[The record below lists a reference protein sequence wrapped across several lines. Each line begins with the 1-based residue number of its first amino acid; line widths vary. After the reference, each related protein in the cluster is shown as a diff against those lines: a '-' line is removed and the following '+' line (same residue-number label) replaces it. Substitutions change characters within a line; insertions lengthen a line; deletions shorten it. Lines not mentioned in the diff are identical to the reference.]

1 MMRRET
7 YENASI
13 ADALEQIGEN
23 TELVLAVEAFGER
36 AVRCDAN
43 GFAFGSVGD
52 EVRLLVPVRL
62 AQAKPV
68 HLTASSAVEINVRE
82 RPLGVAVLPGV
93 KSLAFAVLEQI
104 EDPFRRVP
112 FRLILAENFVEVG
125 IAVDGIS
132 ANDKPG
138 DFVPA
143 KFNRREQ
150 SFRCRGRSI
159 GALRQLGKN
168 GGAGSEANRL
178 FQKTPARCGRD
189 FRFGRIVDCW
199 WIHNHLSLRRWAP
212 EFKRN

>member
-1 MMRRET
+1 MMHRET
-7 YENASI
+7 YENVI
-13 ADALEQIGEN
+13 VADALEQIGEIP
-23 TELVLAVEAFGER
+23 ELVLAVEVLGER

-52 EVRLLVPVRL
+52 EVRLLVPIRL

-68 HLTASSAVEINVRE
+68 HLTASSAVEIKVRE
-82 RPLGVAVLPGV
+82 RPLGIAVLPGV

-104 EDPFRRVP
+104 EDAFRRVP
-112 FRLILAENFVEVG
+112 FRLVLAQDFVEVG
-125 IAVDGIS
+125 VAVDGIS

-150 SFRCRGRSI
+150 SFRCRGRSL

-168 GGAGSEANRL
+168 GGAGSEANGL

-189 FRFGRIVDCW
+189 FRFGRMMHWW
-199 WIHNHLSLRRWAP
+199 WIHNDLSLRRWAP
-212 EFKRN
+212 EFKRK